1 MLENIVHKDLPCM
14 IILNKKYKFKINDQG
29 QNVDVCII
37 LIEYLKIVVYN
48 NMYLFNEM
56 LLDYIT

>member
-14 IILNKKYKFKINDQG
+14 IILNKNTNLKKLVQG

-37 LIEYLKIVVYN
+37 LIEYLYN
-48 NMYLFNEM
+48 CS
-56 LLDYIT
+56 IQ